1 MDGDYMIQL
10 KHLHGGIYI
19 IDNDPVLQDYIF
31 YNWKNS
37 DIGFIFSPDLRN
49 EITYVYGSGFL
60 FSNPTEKEY
69 NDFFGYVKNHMSEKF
84 RSIKDDSIIQK
95 IKWTFCVRNM
105 YKDFRAEIQSAVLER
120 RSKISESV

>member
-1 MDGDYMIQL
+1 MIQL

-19 IDNDPVLQDYIF
+19 IDNDPVLQDYIL

-49 EITYVYGSGFL
+49 EITYIYGSGFL
-60 FSNPTEKEY
+60 FSNLTEKEY
-69 NDFFGYVKNHMSEKF
+69 NNFFDYVKNHMSEKF
-84 RSIKDDSIIQK
+84 RPTKDDSIIQK
-95 IKWTFCVRNM
+95 IKWTFHVRNM
-105 YKDFRAEIQSAVLER
+105 YRDFKTEIQSAVLER

>member
-19 IDNDPVLQDYIF
+19 IDNDPVLQDYIL

-49 EITYVYGSGFL
+49 EITYIYGSGFL
-60 FSNPTEKEY
+60 FSNLTEKEY
-69 NDFFGYVKNHMSEKF
+69 NNFFDYVKNHMSEKF
-84 RSIKDDSIIQK
+84 RPTKDDSIIQK
-95 IKWTFCVRNM
+95 IKWTFHVRNM
-105 YKDFRAEIQSAVLER
+105 YRDFKTEIQSAVLER

>member
-19 IDNDPVLQDYIF
+19 IDNDPVLQDYIL

-60 FSNPTEKEY
+60 FSNPAGKEY
-69 NDFFGYVKNHMSEKF
+69 NNFFDYVKNHMSEKF
-84 RSIKDDSIIQK
+84 RPIKDDSIIQK
-95 IKWTFCVRNM
+95 IKWTFRVRNM
-105 YKDFRAEIQSAVLER
+105 YKDFKAEILSAVSEH
-120 RSKISESV
+120 RSKISKSI

>member
-1 MDGDYMIQL
+1 MIQL

-19 IDNDPVLQDYIF
+19 IDNDPVLQDYIL

-60 FSNPTEKEY
+60 FSNSTGKEY
-69 NDFFGYVKNHMSEKF
+69 NNFFDYVKNHMSEKF
-84 RSIKDDSIIQK
+84 RPIKDDSIIQK
-95 IKWTFCVRNM
+95 IKWTFRVRNM
-105 YKDFRAEIQSAVLER
+105 YKDFKAEILSAVLEH
-120 RSKISESV
+120 RSKMAESVY